1 MGDVV
6 VPLRSGGV
14 IPATVQEPDVDVIS
28 KLEEWLA
35 NAKSGHVRVIGYA
48 IIDRDR
54 AIMTGWVGHGDHHD
68 MTAGVNLLAFRY
80 MTAGRDED
88 E

>member
-14 IPATVQEPDVDVIS
+14 IPATVQAPDTELIA
-28 KLEEWLA
+28 KIEGWLA
-35 NAKSGHVRVIGYA
+35 DAKSGRLRAVGCA
-48 IIDRDR
+48 MIDRDR
-54 AIMTGWVGHGDHHD
+54 AITTGWVGHGYHHD
-68 MTAGVNLLAFRY
+68 MLAAVNLLTFRY
-80 MTAGRDED
+80 MTACRDD